1 MELGSK
7 WHQFHIDSRGYA
19 LSGDSRH
26 TMISMVQRSE
36 VYTWCEKNAVDAT
49 IRVLNFDGYDL
60 WEVKDDQQRAWF
72 ALKWLQS

>member
-1 MELGSK
+1 MELETK
-7 WHQFHIDSRGYA
+7 YHQFHIDKRGYS
-19 LSGDSRH
+19 LTGDIRH
-26 TMISMVQRSE
+26 TMLSTEDRLE
-36 VYTWCEKNAVDAT
+36 VYDWCDKNAVDAT